1 MLKNVCGLSY
11 QPFLFGDRAGVGGE
25 HAWGG
30 VHNDI
35 LN

>member
-1 MLKNVCGLSY
+1 MSVAISY
-11 QPFLFGDRAGVGGE
+11 QPFLFGDRAGVGGSTRG
-25 HAWGG
+25 GG